1 MLLVSRRIG
10 EAVFIYPNNLPEDM
24 TVGELFAGGQ
34 VSIEIKEINGN
45 QVRIGIDAPK
55 KLTILRHDAKSTVR

>member
-34 VSIEIKEINGN
+34 VSIEIKEIM
-45 QVRIGIDAPK
+45 VT
-55 KLTILRHDAKSTVR
+55 KLELG